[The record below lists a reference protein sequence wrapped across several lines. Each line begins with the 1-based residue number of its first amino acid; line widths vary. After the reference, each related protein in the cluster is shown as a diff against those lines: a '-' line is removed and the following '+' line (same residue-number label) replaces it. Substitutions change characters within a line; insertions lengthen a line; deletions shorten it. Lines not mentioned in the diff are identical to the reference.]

1 MWNFILLVKLFSYAA
16 IINSNM
22 QVKNVKK
29 FKLFVSAIKLTK
41 AKLRIY
47 SKQKF
52 VNKSKTKNLFQAKI
66 CLKNQN

>member
-1 MWNFILLVKLFSYAA
+1 
-16 IINSNM
+16 M

-52 VNKSKTKNLFQAKI
+52 VNKRKTKNLFQAKI
-66 CLKNQN
+66 CLKKQN